1 MSCLTTLAQLDEPR
15 NPNPIVVL
23 LDMPQDDDTAVR
35 RTSWGSNPPSPLAGK
50 RPKVERNEPS
60 DVYGVHLLAY
70 LSSEIQQRVRSRL
83 VIPIAVLAG
92 KTDVSF
98 VPSSTYMTLSNE
110 RQLLAEPTRMS
121 RFLDA
126 GAIDVLPSPLGIDR
140 VQGLAVHAYRTYKE
154 VSREAA
160 SFVLQKR
167 NRKLSW
173 VGIDEERP
181 YAYLRE
187 VMVSGLMNGICNPDS
202 VGESIDPRLVL
213 RTPHMFE
220 RFADTY
226 VFSEL
231 RIESDRKAVVAQ
243 AVGTWEFSAHDF
255 DSDELLYA
263 ALTMLQHVLQ
273 MPELARW
280 RIPTGMPLSSLTSY
294 CSLLTSYRRRSH
306 HLPLCLQTRL
316 QRLCSIPQLPSHR

>member
-1 MSCLTTLAQLDEPR
+1 MLCRLPLTT
-15 NPNPIVVL
+15 
-23 LDMPQDDDTAVR
+23 
-35 RTSWGSNPPSPLAGK
+35 
-50 RPKVERNEPS
+50 
-60 DVYGVHLLAY
+60 
-70 LSSEIQQRVRSRL
+70 
-83 VIPIAVLAG
+83 
-92 KTDVSF
+92 
-98 VPSSTYMTLSNE
+98 SNE

-202 VGESIDPRLVL
+202 VGESIDPRL
-213 RTPHMFE
+213 
-220 RFADTY
+220 
-226 VFSEL
+226 
-231 RIESDRKAVVAQ
+231 ES
-243 AVGTWEFSAHDF
+243 
-255 DSDELLYA
+255 
-263 ALTMLQHVLQ
+263 
-273 MPELARW
+273 
-280 RIPTGMPLSSLTSY
+280 
-294 CSLLTSYRRRSH
+294 
-306 HLPLCLQTRL
+306 
-316 QRLCSIPQLPSHR
+316 

>member
-1 MSCLTTLAQLDEPR
+1 M
-15 NPNPIVVL
+15 
-23 LDMPQDDDTAVR
+23 R
-35 RTSWGSNPPSPLAGK
+35 RSSWDSNPPSPLMGK

-98 VPSSTYMTLSNE
+98 VRPSAYLTMPNVW
-110 RQLLAEPTRMS
+110 QLLAEPTRMS

-126 GAIDVLPSPLGIDR
+126 GAIDVLPSPLGVDR

-202 VGESIDPRLVL
+202 VGEFIDPKLVPRISAYSIVLLTWMSSANSRLNPKEKL
-213 RTPHMFE
+213 
-220 RFADTY
+220 
-226 VFSEL
+226 SWL
-231 RIESDRKAVVAQ
+231 KL
-243 AVGTWEFSAHDF
+243 W
-255 DSDELLYA
+255 
-263 ALTMLQHVLQ
+263 AL
-273 MPELARW
+273 
-280 RIPTGMPLSSLTSY
+280 GSSLPMTSTR
-294 CSLLTSYRRRSH
+294 TSSFTLH
-306 HLPLCLQTRL
+306 
-316 QRLCSIPQLPSHR
+316 

>member
-1 MSCLTTLAQLDEPR
+1 VSCLTILAQLDEPR

-23 LDMPQDDDTAVR
+23 LDMPQDDDAAIR
-35 RTSWGSNPPSPLAGK
+35 RPSWDSNPPSPLAGK

-92 KTDVSF
+92 KTDVSL
-98 VPSSTYMTLSNE
+98 VPSFTLLTVPNK

-140 VQGLAVHAYRTYKE
+140 VQGVAVHAYRTYKE

-202 VGESIDPRLVL
+202 VGESIDPRLESS
-213 RTPHMFE
+213 TSHIFDW
-220 RFADTY
+220 FANIH
-226 VFSEL
+226 VSSEL
-231 RIESDRKAVVAQ
+231 SIDCDRKALVAQ

-263 ALTMLQHVLQ
+263 ALTMLQHALK

-280 RIPTGMPLSSLTSY
+280 RIPTGMSAIFTPLSFSLTSHP
-294 CSLLTSYRRRSH
+294 R
-306 HLPLCLQTRL
+306 
-316 QRLCSIPQLPSHR
+316 

>member
-1 MSCLTTLAQLDEPR
+1 
-15 NPNPIVVL
+15 
-23 LDMPQDDDTAVR
+23 
-35 RTSWGSNPPSPLAGK
+35 
-50 RPKVERNEPS
+50 
-60 DVYGVHLLAY
+60 
-70 LSSEIQQRVRSRL
+70 
-83 VIPIAVLAG
+83 
-92 KTDVSF
+92 
-98 VPSSTYMTLSNE
+98 
-110 RQLLAEPTRMS
+110 MS

-213 RTPHMFE
+213 RTPHIFE
-220 RFADTY
+220 CFADTY
-226 VFSEL
+226 VLSEL

-280 RIPTGMPLSSLTSY
+280 RIPTGMFNRKCRSY
-294 CSLLTSYRRRSH
+294 CSLLTPYRRRSH